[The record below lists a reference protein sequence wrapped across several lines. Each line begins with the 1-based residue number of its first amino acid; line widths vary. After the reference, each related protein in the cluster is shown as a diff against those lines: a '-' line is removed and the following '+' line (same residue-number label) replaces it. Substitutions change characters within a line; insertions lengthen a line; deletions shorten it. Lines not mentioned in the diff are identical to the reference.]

1 MYFNSFCNWHPAR
14 VRMLEKEAFF
24 LLAVYITGNGIAA
37 YDQTAG
43 LGTLNKMDGDA
54 FSVDKGVAK
63 SNKQVPWS

>member
-1 MYFNSFCNWHPAR
+1 LQLAPSPGKN
-14 VRMLEKEAFF
+14 VRKRGQFF